1 MRSLTILT
9 SALALLLAGASEISA
24 QRQNPPDAQPL
35 AKVEFPPYEER
46 LLDNGLRV
54 FALEHDEQPL
64 LSVQLVIGGGGVNDP
79 ADLPGLATFTT
90 ALLDTGTT
98 TRSAQEIA
106 ESVDMAGGD
115 LSTRAAREAIIVSAS
130 VLKDS
135 TDLAFELMTDIVM
148 NPAFAPGEIER
159 LRQQS
164 GSGLVANLQDPD
176 FIADAAFIVA
186 LYGTHPYAHP
196 ADGTMDSI
204 GRIQREDI
212 VRFHETYFAPN
223 TSALAIAGDVTPE
236 EAFALAEEWFGEWAR
251 KEVPTPDVTKLDEFE
266 GPKIVVIDNPDS
278 VQTEIRIG
286 QVTVAR
292 KDPDYFPVL
301 IGSYVLGGA
310 SGRLMESLRVERGLT
325 YGAYETIIPRK
336 GPGGLYALT
345 ETRTEATGEAVRL
358 ILDEIERL
366 RQERVPEDELE
377 KVKAFVIGSF
387 PLTIETPADLAT
399 RLANISVFDLGDDYL
414 ATYRDKLAAITSED
428 IARVARERI
437 TSEDI
442 VILLVGNAETFLE
455 EIEELGAVQV
465 IPMPMLD
472 LGVPSLTKSDQ

>member
-1 MRSLTILT
+1 
-9 SALALLLAGASEISA
+9 
-24 QRQNPPDAQPL
+24 
-35 AKVEFPPYEER
+35 
-46 LLDNGLRV
+46 
-54 FALEHDEQPL
+54 
-64 LSVQLVIGGGGVNDP
+64 
-79 ADLPGLATFTT
+79 
-90 ALLDTGTT
+90 
-98 TRSAQEIA
+98 
-106 ESVDMAGGD
+106 
-115 LSTRAAREAIIVSAS
+115 
-130 VLKDS
+130 
-135 TDLAFELMTDIVM
+135 
-148 NPAFAPGEIER
+148 
-159 LRQQS
+159 
-164 GSGLVANLQDPD
+164 
-176 FIADAAFIVA
+176 
-186 LYGTHPYAHP
+186 
-196 ADGTMDSI
+196 MDSI
-204 GRIQREDI
+204 GRIGREDI

-223 TSALAIAGDVTPE
+223 TSTLAIAGDVTPE
-236 EAFALAEEWFGEWAR
+236 EAFALAEEWFGGWAR
-251 KEVPTPDVTKLDEFE
+251 KEVPTPDVTKLENLE
-266 GPKIVVIDNPDS
+266 GRKIVVIDSPDS
-278 VQTEIRIG
+278 AQTEIRIG

-366 RQERVPEDELE
+366 RQDPVPEDELE

-428 IARVARERI
+428 VARVARERI
-437 TSEDI
+437 STEDI
-442 VILLVGNAETFLE
+442 VILLVGNAQAFLE
-455 EIEELGAVQV
+455 EIEELGSVQV

-472 LGVPSLTKSDQ
+472 LGVETLTKSDQ